1 MHFFRFTAA
10 NQPRSCSA
18 KPTTTSILRL
28 RLLMARRRL
37 RTTTDAV
44 GRIAAGCGFYDQAHF
59 TRAFKKHT
67 GETPLEFRRRGL

>member
-1 MHFFRFTAA
+1 
-10 NQPRSCSA
+10 
-18 KPTTTSILRL
+18 
-28 RLLMARRRL
+28 MARRRL